1 MSKKNYKNK
10 PSNTNKNSPKAVQE
24 KKSYCDCLL
33 RLASCKIWCLD
44 VLAPAVLILARLQM
58 ANIFFTSGMLK
69 VKDWSNT
76 LLLFEAEHP
85 VPFLPKGLADML
97 SITNNHLPANVAA
110 CMGTFTELVMPVL
123 LVLGL
128 GGRLAAFLMLVMT
141 AVIQF
146 SYQESMEHVYW
157 ALLLGIIL
165 TQGPGKWS
173 FDYLIRKRFY
183 CPPQCC
189 KKDKA
194 KA

>member
-1 MSKKNYKNK
+1 MKKTLIALALTAGATLSALAQDIVDTAVKAGNF
-10 PSNTNKNSPKAVQE
+10 TTLVAAVQAAGLVDTL
-24 KKSYCDCLL
+24 KGPGPFT
-33 RLASCKIWCLD
+33 
-44 VLAPAVLILARLQM
+44 VFAPTDEAF
-58 ANIFFTSGMLK
+58 AN
-69 VKDWSNT
+69 
-76 LLLFEAEHP
+76 
-85 VPFLPKGLADML
+85 
-97 SITNNHLPANVAA
+97 LPANVAA